1 MKKGIFFVAAV
12 TASLAFANAQGTAP
26 AQDVTRP
33 STVQAVEKVKIKPEQ
48 LPEAVKTTLKGDDY
62 KGWTAYTAYHDT
74 VKNYYEVELR
84 KGSETKSL
92 KFDADGKKVD

>member
-1 MKKGIFFVAAV
+1 MKKGIFTVAAFAAGL
-12 TASLAFANAQGTAP
+12 TFASAQTIAP
-26 AQDVTRP
+26 AQETTKP
-33 STVQAVEKVKIKPEQ
+33 STVQAVEKVKIKPEE
-48 LPEAVKTTLKGDDY
+48 LPEAIKTTLKGDDY

-74 VKNYYEVELR
+74 VKNIYEVEIR